1 MPSLMTKG
9 EFAAHMNVGA
19 SAVSNWNKKGLL
31 VFGPDPERPGK
42 ELVDA
47 EKSALIIRASV
58 DTTRG
63 RPRKADQVAAEHPA
77 SPSGEGGASLS
88 HSSRPPPAQLNALE
102 QARLDEMRERTT
114 RRQIENGQLLGQL
127 VSLAE
132 YERRAGEMG
141 RMLRE
146 RSHGLVRKLAERLAA
161 ETDPRAIITLMGEG
175 LDGLFDQ
182 VAGELEADLETERA
196 VDAVLAEVAPDEE
209 EAEEDLE
216 G

>member
-9 EFAAHMNVGA
+9 EFAAHMNVGP
-19 SAVSNWNKKGLL
+19 SAVSNWNKKGLIL
-31 VFGPDPERPGK
+31 FAPDPERPGK
-42 ELVDA
+42 QLVDA
-47 EKSALIIRASV
+47 ERSALLIRASV

-63 RPRKADQVAAEHPA
+63 RPRKADQAAAEQ
-77 SPSGEGGASLS
+77 SPSSSGEGGGASLS
-88 HSSRPPPAQLNALE
+88 GRPPAQLNALE

-182 VAGELEADLETERA
+182 VAGEIEAALETERV

-209 EAEEDLE
+209 EVDQDLE

>member
-1 MPSLMTKG
+1 
-9 EFAAHMNVGA
+9 
-19 SAVSNWNKKGLL
+19 
-31 VFGPDPERPGK
+31 
-42 ELVDA
+42 
-47 EKSALIIRASV
+47 
-58 DTTRG
+58 
-63 RPRKADQVAAEHPA
+63 
-77 SPSGEGGASLS
+77 
-88 HSSRPPPAQLNALE
+88 
-102 QARLDEMRERTT
+102 MRERTT

-161 ETDPRAIITLMGEG
+161 EADPRAIITLMGEG

-182 VAGELEADLETERA
+182 VAGELEAALETELT

-209 EAEEDLE
+209 EADEDLE